1 MRRFTFPLI
10 ALALMLP
17 GCAREDDFDKKY
29 EATDARVKREMNRLD
44 NQMETELKR
53 EPGEQAAPEQTPLAD
68 KPARE
73 RS

>member
-1 MRRFTFPLI
+1 MQRFTFPLI
-10 ALALMLP
+10 TLALMLP

-53 EPGEQAAPEQTPLAD
+53 EPGE
-68 KPARE
+68 
-73 RS
+73 